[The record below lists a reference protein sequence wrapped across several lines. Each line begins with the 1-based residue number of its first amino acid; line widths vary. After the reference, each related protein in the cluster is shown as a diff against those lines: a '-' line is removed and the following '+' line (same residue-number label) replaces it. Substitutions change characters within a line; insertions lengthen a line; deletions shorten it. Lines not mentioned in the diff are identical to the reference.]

1 MLRPL
6 LILFAKAPI
15 AGRVKTRL
23 CPPLT
28 PAEAAELHSALVI
41 DMGTMLSTLAP
52 MADAELST
60 DVATQAWTTLTLP
73 RTLQVEGD
81 LGARLLHALES
92 GLAGG
97 RETVMVL
104 GSDAPG
110 LPSAYVAEMLRS
122 AADVTLGPTPDG
134 GFFAIVCRA
143 LHRDMFAGVR
153 WSSERALADVV
164 QQSSACGLRVA
175 LGPAWFDVD
184 VEADV
189 LRLMEMPDLPQHT
202 AIWARR
208 YRER

>member
-23 CPPLT
+23 CPPLV
-28 PAEAAELHSALVI
+28 PAEAAELHSALVL
-41 DMGTMLSTLAP
+41 DMGAMLSRLAP
-52 MADAELST
+52 LADAELST
-60 DVATQAWTTLTLP
+60 DVATEAWLVLALP

-92 GLAGG
+92 GLSQG
-97 RETVMVL
+97 RETVLVL

-110 LPSAYVAEMLRS
+110 LPSAYIQELLRS

-134 GFFAIVCRA
+134 GFFAIACRTV
-143 LHRDMFAGVR
+143 HREMFAGVR
-153 WSSERALADVV
+153 WSSERALEDVV
-164 QQSSACGLRVA
+164 EQVSACGLSVA

-184 VEADV
+184 VEADM
-189 LRLMEMPDLPQHT
+189 LRLLDMPDLPRYT
-202 AIWARR
+202 ASWARR
-208 YRER
+208 YRAQ